1 MSFELLINKV
11 LAKGFTDVEVYS
23 IERNIESI
31 KLFNYEVSENKVALS
46 NVYSVRAL
54 IDNKCVST
62 YVENINEDKY
72 DEIAERL
79 LIQAKYLENT
89 DSSSFYSDSEIVD
102 INENEENDFIDY
114 SKNKQIEL
122 LKHITDSIRAAS
134 DLVTN
139 TMAKITLTTFK
150 KTIVNNKGLNKTY
163 KKTQGSVI
171 CEAVVKSES
180 DTRTEYAF
188 QEFNNIKD
196 IDVSK
201 LVSDSAL
208 KALKALGAT
217 SLASKAYK
225 VVLSN
230 ECMNTLL
237 SAYSMHFSALEV
249 INKLSQFDSKLGT
262 KVFGDNVTFI
272 DDPYKN
278 EFNHVPFDDEGV
290 NTKVKTLV
298 EKGVLKT
305 YLHNRTTAKLLNQET
320 TGNGFKATIKSELKV
335 DASNLYLK
343 EGDKSLDEV
352 FALVQDGLY
361 ITGFDGAHAG
371 INQVSGNFNLKSN
384 GFLIE
389 NGKLGRAVTLII
401 VSGNFFDMMNDVN
414 TIASDLKF
422 EENIGSPSVY
432 FNSLNV
438 SGK

>member
-1 MSFELLINKV
+1 MNFKSLIDKV
-11 LAKGFTDVEVYS
+11 LEKGFSDVEVYS
-23 IERNIESI
+23 IEKNTESI

-46 NVYSVRAL
+46 NVYSIRAL

-62 YVENINEDKY
+62 YVENISEDKY
-72 DEIAERL
+72 EDIAKRL
-79 LIQAKYLENT
+79 LTQAKYLENT
-89 DSSSFYSDSEIVD
+89 DSSSFYSDTKEVD
-102 INENEENDFIDY
+102 VKENLDNDFKDY
-114 SKNKQIEL
+114 SKSKQIEL
-122 LKHITDSIRAAS
+122 LTDITRQIKAS
-134 DLVTN
+134 SSLVTN
-139 TMAKITLTTFK
+139 TMVKIALTTFK

-163 KKTQGSVI
+163 QNTQGTVV
-171 CEAVVKSES
+171 CEAVVKSET
-180 DTRTEYAF
+180 DTRAEYAF
-188 QEFNNIKD
+188 QNFNNIKD
-196 IDVSK
+196 IDVAK
-201 LVSDSAL
+201 LISDSAL
-208 KALKALGAT
+208 KALKALGAE
-217 SLASKAYK
+217 SLPSKAYK

-230 ECMNTLL
+230 DCMNTLL

-249 INKLSQFDSKLGT
+249 INKLSQFDSKLGV

-290 NTKVKTLV
+290 ETKVKTLV
-298 EKGVLKT
+298 ENGVLKT
-305 YLHNRTTAKLLNQET
+305 YLHNRTTARLLNQET
-320 TGNGFKATIKSELKV
+320 TGNGFKASIKSELKV

-352 FALVQDGLY
+352 FAQVGDGLY

-371 INQVSGNFNLKSN
+371 INAVSGNFNLKSN

-414 TIASDLKF
+414 SIANDLKF
-422 EENIGSPSVY
+422 SANIGSPSVY

>member
-1 MSFELLINKV
+1 MDFKSLINKV
-11 LAKGFTDVEVYS
+11 LDKGFTDVEVYS
-23 IERNIESI
+23 IEKNSESI

-46 NVYSVRAL
+46 NVYSIRAL

-62 YVENINEDKY
+62 YVENISEDKY

-79 LIQAKYLENT
+79 FTQAKYLENT
-89 DSSSFYSDSEIVD
+89 DSSSFYSDSSVVD
-102 INENEENDFIDY
+102 IKENETSDFKDY
-114 SKNKQIEL
+114 SKSEQIDL
-122 LKHITDSIRAAS
+122 LKDVVTKIKEYSPLVETVVAAF
-134 DLVTN
+134 V
-139 TMAKITLTTFK
+139 LTTYK
-150 KTIVNNKGLNKTY
+150 KTIVNNKGLNKSYST
-163 KKTQGSVI
+163 SVGRVM
-171 CEAVVKSES
+171 CEAVVKSEN
-180 DTRTEYAF
+180 DTRSEYAI
-188 QEFNNIKD
+188 QEFLNIKD

-201 LVSDSAL
+201 LVLDSAD
-208 KALKALGAT
+208 KAIKELGAESIPT
-217 SLASKAYK
+217 KAYK

-237 SAYSMHFSALEV
+237 SAFSMHFSALEV
-249 INKLSQFDSKLGT
+249 IKKMSQFDSKIGT

-290 NTKVKTLV
+290 NTKSKVLV
-298 EKGVLKT
+298 ENGVLKT
-305 YLHNRTTAKLLNQET
+305 YLHNRTTAKLLNAET
-320 TGNGFKATIKSELKV
+320 TGNGFKPSIKAELGV

-343 EGDKSLDEV
+343 EGSKSLDEV
-352 FALVQDGLY
+352 FELVGDGLY

-389 NGKLGRAVTLII
+389 NGKLSRAVTLII
-401 VSGNFFDMMNDVN
+401 VSGNFFEIMNDVN